1 MKNFIHSHKFSQL
14 DNGDDI
20 IYTRGEVYNIINTL
34 NTIRIRNKKT
44 ILITG
49 NSDITIDEGLL
60 NKMPDNIHKW
70 YAQNGLGNHPKLEI
84 IPEGL
89 QPSFGSKGGDVGYEI
104 AIVKE
109 QLLNDLSDDIP
120 PKNLVYANFAV
131 ATNPRFRENIKNIC
145 INSHFIDWDET
156 VNFSDYSLY
165 NNFESLNY
173 FYKKILNYQSV
184 VCPIGNGI
192 DTHRVYE
199 TLYLNRI
206 PITFNRLIYEKL
218 YHNYPVV
225 LLDNPEELNDE
236 NLIISRIKSAKN
248 KIFDENMLYYDYWKN
263 VILNDYNFMKQ
274 QYNS

>member
-1 MKNFIHSHKFSQL
+1 
-14 DNGDDI
+14 
-20 IYTRGEVYNIINTL
+20 
-34 NTIRIRNKKT
+34 
-44 ILITG
+44 
-49 NSDITIDEGLL
+49 
-60 NKMPDNIHKW
+60 MPDNIHKW